1 MAHQQKN
8 YAEAAR
14 LFIEHLAQY
23 VDKNSDFRGRAGY
36 WAARDS
42 ERAGKNAEAAA
53 LYRALQVRY
62 AAHWYGYL
70 AKQRIGA
77 VNTGAAQE
85 FAADTPVGRAVANLK
100 LVTVI
105 KDTVGREADLTL
117 NRADQLDVI
126 GEKDLALGELSQA
139 LRKAPASLKLNLA
152 VAQIYRTR
160 QQNLLAFTAL
170 RKVYPDYAQ
179 MAPEELTPAEWD
191 VFYPLNYWDAIS
203 TWAKARS
210 LDPYHVAGLIR
221 QESVFDPSVKSGAN
235 AYGLMQLLLPT
246 ARGMAQRYGTTAV
259 VNETTIYQPALN
271 IELGTG
277 FMRDMYSKFGRIEY
291 MAAAY
296 NAGPGRVPT
305 WKATLPPDL
314 DDWVEAIPFKET
326 RGYVQGV
333 VRNTLQYK
341 RLYDTNGQFRA
352 EVGSRADKRDDSV
365 RVRGTD
371 EEE

>member
-1 MAHQQKN
+1 
-8 YAEAAR
+8 
-14 LFIEHLAQY
+14 
-23 VDKNSDFRGRAGY
+23 
-36 WAARDS
+36 
-42 ERAGKNAEAAA
+42 
-53 LYRALQVRY
+53 
-62 AAHWYGYL
+62 
-70 AKQRIGA
+70 
-77 VNTGAAQE
+77 
-85 FAADTPVGRAVANLK
+85 
-100 LVTVI
+100 
-105 KDTVGREADLTL
+105 
-117 NRADQLDVI
+117 
-126 GEKDLALGELSQA
+126 
-139 LRKAPASLKLNLA
+139 
-152 VAQIYRTR
+152 
-160 QQNLLAFTAL
+160 
-170 RKVYPDYAQ
+170 
-179 MAPEELTPAEWD
+179 
-191 VFYPLNYWDAIS
+191 
-203 TWAKARS
+203 
-210 LDPYHVAGLIR
+210 
-221 QESVFDPSVKSGAN
+221 
-235 AYGLMQLLLPT
+235 
-246 ARGMAQRYGTTAV
+246 MAQRYGTTAA

-277 FMRDMYSKFGRIEY
+277 FMRDMYNKFGRIEY